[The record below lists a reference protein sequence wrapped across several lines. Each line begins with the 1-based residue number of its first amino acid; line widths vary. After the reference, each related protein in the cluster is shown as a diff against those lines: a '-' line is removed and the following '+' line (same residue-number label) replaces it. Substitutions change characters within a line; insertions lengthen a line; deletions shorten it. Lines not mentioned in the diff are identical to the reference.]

1 MTAEQLWFM
10 LFPIVMTISI
20 FHIIGLVIIAKMLDN
35 NKTIF
40 DIFGNQVETM
50 QLLKNIVFNKI
61 EVQGNKKIFVKIVKY
76 NFIIGILLFIVMF
89 FSVFF
94 MNGKQ

>member
-40 DIFGNQVETM
+40 DIFGNQLEIM
-50 QLLKNIVFNKI
+50 QLLKNIIFNKI

-89 FSVFF
+89 LLVFF
-94 MNGKQ
+94 IIGKQ

>member
-40 DIFGNQVETM
+40 DIFGNQLETM
-50 QLLKNIVFNKI
+50 QLLKNIVFNK
-61 EVQGNKKIFVKIVKY
+61 QN
-76 NFIIGILLFIVMF
+76 
-89 FSVFF
+89 
-94 MNGKQ
+94 

>member
-35 NKTIF
+35 NKTIS
-40 DIFGNQVETM
+40 DIFGNQLEIM
-50 QLLKNIVFNKI
+50 QLLKNIIFNKI
-61 EVQGNKKIFVKIVKY
+61 EVQGKKKIFVKIVKY

-89 FSVFF
+89 LLVFF
-94 MNGKQ
+94 INGKQ

>member
-40 DIFGNQVETM
+40 DIFGNQLEIM
-50 QLLKNIVFNKI
+50 QLLKNIIFNKI

-89 FSVFF
+89 LLVFF
-94 MNGKQ
+94 INGKQ